1 MRALAEARRTVVEAM
16 VPLPVIS
23 VPLAEAAGLVLA
35 SDVVA
40 PHDVPPF
47 PNSAVDGFAVRAVDL
62 VSVPIELVVV
72 EDLPAGRVASHR
84 VLTGT
89 AIRIMTGAPMPD
101 GADSVVMVEDTEEQS
116 GTVTIRRAVRTGEN
130 VRPAGG
136 DLASGAV
143 ALEAG
148 TRLGPA
154 AMGVLATLGVTLP
167 RVRRRPVV
175 AVASTGDE
183 LLPSEAVT
191 LRPGTIR
198 DSNRPMLTALLH
210 ESGMEVRDLGII
222 PDDARLLRSTLEE
235 AASTA
240 DAVVTTGGVSM
251 GAHDL
256 VKQVLGELGRV
267 EFWKVAMQ
275 PAKPFAF
282 GFLGETPFF
291 GLPGNPV
298 SVAVAFEQFLRPAML
313 RRLGAIRLFRPRM
326 RAIAAEDLVTNP
338 GKVVFVRV
346 AIDDDGSVRPAGG
359 QSSNVLSALAAAD
372 AFAVVPVGVGTV
384 AVGEVVTVEMWRAA
398 ETRTLEEAEDD

>member
-1 MRALAEARRTVVEAM
+1 MVEAM

>member
-1 MRALAEARRTVVEAM
+1 MKALAAARRAVVEAM

-23 VPLAEAAGLVLA
+23 VPLADAAGLVLA

-47 PNSAVDGFAVRAVDL
+47 TNSAVDGFAVRAVDL
-62 VSVPIELVVV
+62 VSVPVELVVV
-72 EDLPAGRVASHR
+72 GDLPAGRVASHGVR
-84 VLTGT
+84 HGT

-101 GADSVVMVEDTEEQS
+101 GADSVVMVEDTEERP
-116 GTVTIRRAVRTGEN
+116 GTVFIRRAVRVGEN
-130 VRPAGG
+130 VRLAGG

-143 ALEAG
+143 ALQAG
-148 TRLGPA
+148 TRLYPA
-154 AMGVLATLGVTLP
+154 ALGVLATLGVTLP
-167 RVRRRPVV
+167 QVRRRAVV

-183 LLPSEAVT
+183 LLPSDTAT

-198 DSNRPMLTALLH
+198 DSNRPMLAALLQ

-235 AASTA
+235 AAVTA

-298 SVAVAFEQFLRPAML
+298 SVAVAFEQFLRPALL
-313 RRLGAIRLFRPRM
+313 RRLGARRLFRPRL
-326 RAIAAEDLVTNP
+326 RAIAIEDLVTNP
-338 GKVVFVRV
+338 EKVVFVRV
-346 AIDDDGSVRPAGG
+346 AIDGDGSVRPSGG

-372 AFAVVPVGVGTV
+372 GFAVVPVGVGTV
-384 AVGEVVTVEMWRAA
+384 AAGEAVTVEMWRAA

>member
-1 MRALAEARRTVVEAM
+1 MVEAM

-35 SDVVA
+35 SDVAA

-72 EDLPAGRVASHR
+72 EDLPAGRVASQT
-84 VLTGT
+84 VLAGT

-101 GADSVVMVEDTEEQS
+101 GADSVVMVEDTEERP
-116 GTVTIRRAVRTGEN
+116 GTVFIRRAVRAGDN
-130 VRPAGG
+130 VRPPGG

-154 AMGVLATLGVTLP
+154 ALGVLATLGVTLP
-167 RVRRRPVV
+167 QVRRRPVV

-183 LLPSEAVT
+183 LLPSETVT

-198 DSNRPMLTALLH
+198 DSNRPMLTALLQ
-210 ESGMEVRDLGII
+210 ECGMEVRDLGII

-267 EFWKVAMQ
+267 EFWKVSMQ

-313 RRLGAIRLFRPRM
+313 RRLGASRLFRPRM
-326 RAIAAEDLVTNP
+326 QAITAEDLVTNP
-338 GKVVFVRV
+338 EKVVFVRV
-346 AIDDDGSVRPAGG
+346 AIDDDGSVRPSGG

-372 AFAVVPVGVGTV
+372 GFAVVPVGVGTV
-384 AVGEVVTVEMWRAA
+384 AAGGVVTVEMWRAA